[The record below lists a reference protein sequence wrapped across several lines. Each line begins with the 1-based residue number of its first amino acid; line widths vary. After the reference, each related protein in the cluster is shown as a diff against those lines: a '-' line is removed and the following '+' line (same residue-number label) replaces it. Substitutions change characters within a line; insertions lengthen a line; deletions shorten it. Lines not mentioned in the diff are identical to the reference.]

1 MNRREALKNTAVWLG
16 TAISAT
22 TFGVLF
28 ESFTLPENE
37 KNTISF
43 SVKEEEIL
51 AELADIIIPP
61 TKDVGGAKAAGLGT
75 FIPMMIKDCY
85 PANMQKGFAEG
96 LKSVEAKS
104 LKDFNKEFLS
114 LSVKEREQLV
124 GSIRTE
130 TIEQQKADR
139 GSKKK
144 GAVYFFVLLR
154 DLTVLGYFASEIGCT
169 QAREYIAIPGRY
181 DGSADLKPG
190 QKSWAS

>member
-37 KNTISF
+37 KNSVSF
-43 SVKEEEIL
+43 SADQEQIL

-61 TKDVGGAKAAGLGT
+61 TKDAGGAKAAGVGS
-75 FIPMMIKDCY
+75 FIPMMIRECY
-85 PANMQKGFAEG
+85 PVQMQKTFAEG
-96 LKSVEAKS
+96 LKDMEAKS
-104 LKDFNKEFLS
+104 LKDFNKDFLS
-114 LSVKEREQLV
+114 LTVKEREQLV
-124 GSIRTE
+124 GNLRTD
-130 TIEQQKADR
+130 TIAQQKADKAA
-139 GSKKK
+139 KKN
-144 GAVYFFVLLR
+144 GAYFFVLLR
-154 DLTVLGYFASEIGCT
+154 DLTVLGYFNSEIGCT

-181 DGSADLKPG
+181 DGATELKAG

>member
-37 KNTISF
+37 KNSVSF
-43 SVKEEEIL
+43 SANQEQIL

-61 TKDVGGAKAAGLGT
+61 SKDAGGAKAAGVGS
-75 FIPMMIKDCY
+75 FIPMMITDCY
-85 PANMQKGFAEG
+85 PAEMQKAFAEG
-96 LKSVEAKS
+96 LKDMEAKS
-104 LKDFNKEFLS
+104 LKDFNKDFLS

-124 GSIRTE
+124 ESIRTE
-130 TIEQQKADR
+130 TIEKQKADKAAKR
-139 GSKKK
+139 STP
-144 GAVYFFVLLR
+144 YFFVLAR
-154 DLTVLGYFASEIGCT
+154 DLTVLGYFNSEIGCT

>member
-37 KNTISF
+37 KNSVSF
-43 SVKEEEIL
+43 SADQEQIL

-61 TKDVGGAKAAGLGT
+61 SKDAGGAKAAGVGR
-75 FIPMMIKDCY
+75 FIPMMITDCY
-85 PANMQKGFAEG
+85 PAHMQKAFAEG
-96 LKSVEAKS
+96 LKEMEAKS
-104 LKDFNKEFLS
+104 LKDFNKDFLA

-124 GSIRTE
+124 GNIRTE
-130 TIEQQKADR
+130 TIEKQKADKAA
-139 GSKKK
+139 KKNTP
-144 GAVYFFVLLR
+144 YFFVLAR
-154 DLTVLGYFASEIGCT
+154 DLTVLGYFNSEIGCT

-181 DGSADLKPG
+181 DGSAELKPG